1 MPPNSQSAGQ
11 KVPNNKLIWKAVSN
25 QIDFVNELKLIWNKL
40 DHDRMIADLG
50 VKNRNAASKRFKRW
64 VDWVVEHSAQL
75 ESDDGETTKHA
86 KKTNPTAKFK
96 EKRTKTYVKKEK
108 GVGKKGLVGKRKR
121 TRMKDIVLTNWYIGR
136 AKNSSDTSE
145 DTSGDDSEESF

>member
-1 MPPNSQSAGQ
+1 
-11 KVPNNKLIWKAVSN
+11 
-25 QIDFVNELKLIWNKL
+25 
-40 DHDRMIADLG
+40 MIADLG